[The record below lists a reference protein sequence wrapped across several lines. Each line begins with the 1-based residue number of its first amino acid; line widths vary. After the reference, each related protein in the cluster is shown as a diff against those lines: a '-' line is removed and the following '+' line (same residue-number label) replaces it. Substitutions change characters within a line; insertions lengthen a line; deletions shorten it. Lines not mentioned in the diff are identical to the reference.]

1 MTVTARFAA
10 GTLSVWGGQ
19 IVARTFEGSYDV
31 RGDCAATG
39 SLQVI
44 TGTPGLVINFQA
56 IIVANGAEVFFIE
69 TDPSTI
75 YTGTLKKI

>member
-1 MTVTARFAA
+1 M
-10 GTLSVWGGQ
+10 
-19 IVARTFEGSYDV
+19 ARTFEGSYDV

-75 YTGTLKKI
+75 YTGTLKKIRREEVVRPSPHTPPASLV